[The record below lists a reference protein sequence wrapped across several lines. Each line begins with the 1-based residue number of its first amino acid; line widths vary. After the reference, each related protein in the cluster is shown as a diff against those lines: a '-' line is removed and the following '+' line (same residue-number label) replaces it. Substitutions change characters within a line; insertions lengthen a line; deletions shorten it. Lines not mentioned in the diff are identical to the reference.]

1 MRVCS
6 AKRCSILYTK
16 FMRLSSNLFGVR
28 LCVVARFFKIYC
40 HPEERSDEGSRVQRH
55 RCLFTGFFTAA
66 RFRMTAG
73 MADGPGFCP
82 GPSAYQKS
90 PGRTFLTASTAERFE
105 SFKTL
110 LRPKSLKFQAFLRRV
125 IVMRELRFAAA
136 CGRRKRCAISAAAPS
151 VGRREAGPQT
161 AVRQGEQGVF
171 SR

>member
-1 MRVCS
+1 
-6 AKRCSILYTK
+6 
-16 FMRLSSNLFGVR
+16 MRLSSNLFGVR

-73 MADGPGFCP
+73 MADRPGFCP

-125 IVMRELRFAAA
+125 IVTRGGSFLAEARSRCGSDMPPACHSLPQRRFATPRAPPRI
-136 CGRRKRCAISAAAPS
+136 CCRQLKRCFFESL
-151 VGRREAGPQT
+151 RR
-161 AVRQGEQGVF
+161 R
-171 SR
+171 